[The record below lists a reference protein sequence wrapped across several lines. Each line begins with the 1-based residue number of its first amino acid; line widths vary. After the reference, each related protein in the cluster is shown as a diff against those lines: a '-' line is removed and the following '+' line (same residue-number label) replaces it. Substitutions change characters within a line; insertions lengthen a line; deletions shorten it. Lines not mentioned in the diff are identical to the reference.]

1 MSDPPLSD
9 IDFKNKM
16 TWVWTTLKF
25 RVSIL
30 KWWSSFCGKHSE
42 TNQIINR
49 DFTRHKV
56 LPSGI
61 GHTTSCFLSVEG
73 SNKPAP
79 YIVTEEG
86 ETMEIEKVQQ
96 LGRFSKNV
104 LEADWPGSQF
114 DWTSFFLKTFQS
126 KRIESKSTTTQ
137 EWFQNEF
144 IFRFAWAAI
153 LRIERAPNLKIIKS
167 ESSLVRVLWP
177 QVRCRLL
184 NAEVQILDSPG
195 VDVTP
200 DLDLWIDKYC
210 LNADVFVLVGGF
222 SNSCQRVMIAQPI
235 RERHWKPDD

>member
-25 RVSIL
+25 RVSFL
-30 KWWSSFCGKHSE
+30 KWWSSFRGIHSE

-96 LGRFSKNV
+96 LGRFSKKCFKLIGQGLNFIGRASFWKPFKANALSQNQQRLRNDFKSSSFSTV
-104 LEADWPGSQF
+104 LSGGNFKNRIGAKFENH
-114 DWTSFFLKTFQS
+114 K
-126 KRIESKSTTTQ
+126 KRILISQ
-137 EWFQNEF
+137 
-144 IFRFAWAAI
+144 
-153 LRIERAPNLKIIKS
+153 
-167 ESSLVRVLWP
+167 SSLAPSPMSIIECRSSNFGFTWCWRDPWP
-177 QVRCRLL
+177 WP
-184 NAEVQILDSPG
+184 LD
-195 VDVTP
+195 
-200 DLDLWIDKYC
+200 
-210 LNADVFVLVGGF
+210 
-222 SNSCQRVMIAQPI
+222 R
-235 RERHWKPDD
+235 

>member
-25 RVSIL
+25 RVSFL
-30 KWWSSFCGKHSE
+30 KWWSCFRGIHSE

-114 DWTSFFLKTFQS
+114 DWTSFFFKTFQS

-137 EWFQNEF
+137 EWFQIVF
-144 IFRFAWAAI
+144 IFNCFASGGNFKNRIGAKFENHKKRI
-153 LRIERAPNLKIIKS
+153 LIGQ
-167 ESSLVRVLWP
+167 SSLAPSPMSIIECRSSNFGFTWCWRDPWP
-177 QVRCRLL
+177 WP
-184 NAEVQILDSPG
+184 LD
-195 VDVTP
+195 
-200 DLDLWIDKYC
+200 
-210 LNADVFVLVGGF
+210 
-222 SNSCQRVMIAQPI
+222 R
-235 RERHWKPDD
+235 